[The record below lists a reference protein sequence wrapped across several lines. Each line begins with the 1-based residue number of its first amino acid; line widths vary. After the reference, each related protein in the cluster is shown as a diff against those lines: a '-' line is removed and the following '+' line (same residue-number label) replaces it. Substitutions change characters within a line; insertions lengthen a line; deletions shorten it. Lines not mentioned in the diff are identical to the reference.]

1 LINICQRTA
10 NKIATIADIWLRFVL
25 RPLLTPIL
33 FIICSFWQDKSF
45 ANSGKHFSYNIIV
58 YANFVPLFNDSFAR
72 YWLIYVMV
80 LVYFFAAFACFLPFD
95 IRGYLP

>member
-1 LINICQRTA
+1 LVNICQRTG

-25 RPLLTPIL
+25 TPLLTPIL

-45 ANSGKHFSYNIIV
+45 VNSGKHFSYNIIV
-58 YANFVPLFNDSFAR
+58 YANFVSLLND
-72 YWLIYVMV
+72 
-80 LVYFFAAFACFLPFD
+80 FFCAIMAHLCNGIGIFLQHLSAVLPFD